1 MARRPKRVT
10 PKMQV
15 YRIIESAVET
25 GVNWGWSRAHKYV
38 DNPDEHV
45 MKENMLRE
53 IMLALDEVIDFE

>member
-1 MARRPKRVT
+1 
-10 PKMQV
+10 MQV

-45 MKENMLRE
+45 IKENMLRE